1 MATRRPSNRDRAAVS
16 DQRAVARHKL
26 ETEVRETSRRLIV
39 TMPGTHHGCT
49 PRGGQRVWVDKQFK
63 R

>member
-26 ETEVRETSRRLIV
+26 ETEVRETDRNNARHPSRV
-39 TMPGTHHGCT
+39 HP
-49 PRGGQRVWVDKQFK
+49 PRGPESLGG
-63 R
+63 